1 VEDETVGVGALA
13 SRSARASARRWRRML
28 RFGPGTE
35 GTDLGLGLEGLEGG
49 RAEEVEEDKGKELE
63 GAG

>member
-1 VEDETVGVGALA
+1 
-13 SRSARASARRWRRML
+13 ML

-35 GTDLGLGLEGLEGG
+35 GTGLGLGLERLEGG
-49 RAEEVEEDKGKELE
+49 RAEEVEEDEGKELE